1 MYNNGGN
8 SWAGYMNNR
17 YSSPYINMLEGY
29 ARNYMDPNSP
39 YNMKQFAG
47 LRGEGR
53 SAAGQQFNQGMKMSA
68 AGQNPFANQQ
78 YQGAMR
84 SNVDS
89 AMMARNQQTN
99 TNQQLGQ
106 GMLGMGMQA
115 RATQAGMSQQQ
126 QQWDREYKQHEKGQ
140 WMGLAGT
147 LLTAGISGPL
157 AASMMPPT
165 EINAGTEVTIPPTES
180 PKATTPFINTIGSWN
195 NTERMYDMSGKYPNL
210 PWKDLGPMYQ
220 YGYENF
226 ENIMSPTELELDKFK
241 GTWGAPWEDL
251 TYAINLY
258 QQDRS
263 PFWKPIP
270 AYPGDLK
277 NILDTKLSPLG
288 IRQQPNNVGNNYD
301 AVPYL
306 NNLMDS
312 YDPQSS
318 PVDRVSMLG
327 KLAESRRLASL
338 TPLERNM
345 EEAKKRFPIRDQ
357 YFDNESPWTTGLNPD
372 MRFREYGG
380 AYWDRNERYNVGRE
394 TDESLSAPQ
403 APLNNSLSGARA
415 WAKSAGLSNADN
427 MTLEKAQYW
436 WDKWNP
442 KKKGE
447 YPWGNR

>member
-17 YSSPYINMLEGY
+17 QSSPYINMLEGY

-89 AMMARNQQTN
+89 AMGARNQQTN

-126 QQWDREYKQHEKGQ
+126 QQWDREYKQHETGQ
-140 WMGLAGT
+140 WLGLAGT
-147 LLTAGISGPL
+147 LLSAGIMGPL
-157 AASMMPPT
+157 AAKLTPPT
-165 EINAGTEVTIPPTES
+165 TINTSVDAGPKPVTTAQRMFPKNEQFQDMYDYMGSMGVGFSDIFNDSANNDLLSGRYGTNNVNDFMQYLADNGLVTIDDISENNRDIWQGTFNKDTQQDGVQQGGSGLLGKLLMPQ
-180 PKATTPFINTIGSWN
+180 INN
-195 NTERMYDMSGKYPNL
+195 FNTAVNNL
-210 PWKDLGPMYQ
+210 PQ
-220 YGYENF
+220 QTSN
-226 ENIMSPTELELDKFK
+226 N
-241 GTWGAPWEDL
+241 
-251 TYAINLY
+251 AI
-258 QQDRS
+258 
-263 PFWKPIP
+263 
-270 AYPGDLK
+270 
-277 NILDTKLSPLG
+277 
-288 IRQQPNNVGNNYD
+288 QQPNI
-301 AVPYL
+301 
-306 NNLMDS
+306 
-312 YDPQSS
+312 PQ
-318 PVDRVSMLG
+318 
-327 KLAESRRLASL
+327 
-338 TPLERNM
+338 TPSNHPNFLSTLERISESELPPIQNVLPGGLLQQPLDRSQRD
-345 EEAKKRFPIRDQ
+345 RF
-357 YFDNESPWTTGLNPD
+357 
-372 MRFREYGG
+372 
-380 AYWDRNERYNVGRE
+380 
-394 TDESLSAPQ
+394 AP
-403 APLNNSLSGARA
+403 ATMALDSARA
-415 WAKSAGLSNADN
+415 WAKSTGLSNTDN

-442 KKKGE
+442 SKKGQ